1 MGELTMSKNVPP
13 VSKYMT
19 PMPYTIELGDSLTK
33 ASDLMKEY
41 KIRHLPVRSGT
52 KTIGLLSFQDVNLLS
67 SFSSV
72 DLNSTKVE
80 SAMARNPYCVTPDTA
95 LDIVASHMAEQR
107 IGSALIIQENGTLV
121 GIFTDTDALRAL
133 AEVFQTRLRK

>member
-1 MGELTMSKNVPP
+1 MSKNVPP
-13 VSKYMT
+13 ISKYMT
-19 PMPYTIELGDSLTK
+19 PMPYTIEMGDSLSK

-41 KIRHLPVRSGT
+41 KIRHLPVRSGN
-52 KTIGLLSFQDVNLLS
+52 KSIGLLSFQDVNLLA

-80 SAMARNPYCVTPDTA
+80 SAMTRNPYCVTPDTA
-95 LDIVASHMAEQR
+95 LDIVASHMAEHR

-121 GIFTDTDALRAL
+121 GIFTDTDALMAL
-133 AEVFQTRLRK
+133 AEVFQTRLKK

>member
-1 MGELTMSKNVPP
+1 MSKNVPP

-19 PMPYTIELGDSLTK
+19 PMPYTIEATDSLSK
-33 ASDLMKEY
+33 ASGLMKEY
-41 KIRHLPVRSGT
+41 KIRHLPVRSHN
-52 KTIGLLSFQDVNLLS
+52 KTVGLLSFQDVNLLS

-72 DLNSTKVE
+72 DLSKTTVD
-80 SAMARNPYCVTPDTA
+80 SAMARNPYCVTPDTP
-95 LDIVASHMAEQR
+95 LDLVASHMAEQR

-133 AEVFQTRLRK
+133 AEVFQTRLKK

>member
-1 MGELTMSKNVPP
+1 MTKSVPP

-19 PMPYTIELGDSLTK
+19 PMPYTVDSGDSLSK

-52 KTIGLLSFQDVNLLS
+52 KTLGLLSFQDVNLLA
-67 SFSSV
+67 SFNSV
-72 DLNSTKVE
+72 DLNATKVE
-80 SAMARNPYCVTPDTA
+80 SAMARNAYCVTPDTP
-95 LDIVASHMAEQR
+95 LDLVASHMAEQR
-107 IGSALIIQENGTLV
+107 IGSALIVQENGTLV
-121 GIFTDTDALRAL
+121 GIFTDTDALKAL

>member
-1 MGELTMSKNVPP
+1 MSKIVPT

-19 PMPYTIELGDSLTK
+19 PMPYTIESEDSLAK

-41 KIRHLPVRSGT
+41 KIRHLPVRSGS

-72 DLNSTKVE
+72 DLYHTKVE
-80 SAMARNPYCVTPDTA
+80 SAMARNPYCVSPETP
-95 LDIVASHMAEQR
+95 LDLVASHMAEQR
-107 IGSALIIQENGTLV
+107 IGSALVIQENGTLV